1 MVVFPSVGDHAI
13 GGDDHELVVG
23 AFGSDE
29 FIGFERRKRRFE
41 NVDLDVNSGAKFEDG
56 HSVVRSLDQGIQNR
70 DFGFIAGTILPLRS
84 HAYIYYRVAI
94 NVSPSRGAFMDK
106 A

>member
-1 MVVFPSVGDHAI
+1 MVVFPFVGDHAI
-13 GGDDHELVVG
+13 DGGDHELVVG
-23 AFGSDE
+23 AFGDDE

-41 NVDLDVNSGAKFEDG
+41 NVDLDVDARTKFKDG
-56 HSVVRSLDQGIQNR
+56 HSVVRSLHQGIQNR
-70 DFGFIAGTILPLRS
+70 DLGFVAGPIFPLRS